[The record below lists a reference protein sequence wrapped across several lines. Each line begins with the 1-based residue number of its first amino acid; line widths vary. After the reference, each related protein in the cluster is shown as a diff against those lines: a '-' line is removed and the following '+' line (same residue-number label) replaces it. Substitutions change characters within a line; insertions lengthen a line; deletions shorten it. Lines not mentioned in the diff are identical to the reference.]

1 MYLMWEGFSEVRSL
15 ITSQNPL
22 HIMNRELLPSR
33 VGEFIQVGVNKPVS
47 ICQTWNLKV
56 CRLETSAVTRPHD
69 MLTGVKIYQYL
80 NWTQFRYE
88 FKLLHIREFRP
99 RGYLSR
105 NVENILL
112 EIMKL
117 KFMFLIKCQAFVK
130 KKKKKETTEDGCFE

>member
-22 HIMNRELLPSR
+22 HIMNKELLPSR

-56 CRLETSAVTRPHD
+56 CRLETAAVTRPHD

-80 NWTQFRYE
+80 NWTQFHYE

-105 NVENILL
+105 NVENIVGNY
-112 EIMKL
+112 ETKIYVSDKMSS
-117 KFMFLIKCQAFVK
+117 FCK